1 MRLEAVEHQIQ
12 ATVRRTLAEDV
23 GSGDVTAALI
33 PADARG
39 SARVI
44 SREAAVLCGCAWFD
58 AVFAELD
65 ERIQVHWNLH
75 EGERVEAD
83 QMLCTLRGPA
93 RALLTGERAALN
105 LLQTLSGTATRA
117 AQFAAAVEGLTVRV
131 LDTRKTLPG
140 LRYEQKYAVRIGGC
154 HNHRIGLY
162 DGILIKEN
170 HIAASGSITAAV
182 AGLTVRVLD
191 TRKTLPGLRYEQKYA
206 VRIGGCHNHRIGL
219 YDGILIKENHIAAS
233 GSISA
238 AVAAAHALNT
248 HLPVEIEV
256 ENLDQAREALT
267 ANADILLLDNFT
279 LALLREAVALNA
291 GRAKL
296 EASGGVTLENIRR
309 IAETGVDYISTGAL
323 TKDINAID
331 LSMRFM

>member
-1 MRLEAVEHQIQ
+1 M
-12 ATVRRTLAEDV
+12 
-23 GSGDVTAALI
+23 
-33 PADARG
+33 
-39 SARVI
+39 
-44 SREAAVLCGCAWFD
+44 LCGCAWFD

-182 AGLTVRVLD
+182 A
-191 TRKTLPGLRYEQKYA
+191 
-206 VRIGGCHNHRIGL
+206 
-219 YDGILIKENHIAAS
+219 
-233 GSISA
+233 
-238 AVAAAHALNT
+238 AAHALNT

-256 ENLDQAREALT
+256 ENLDQAREALA

-279 LALLREAVALNA
+279 LELLREAVALNA

-331 LSMRFM
+331 LSMRFVGV